1 MDRIL
6 LEMVSTGCLLRP
18 STTTTSRFVTQFT
31 HASFTRCPASSTIH
45 RELVCSGKAA
55 TAGKMIGRDRI
66 ERKKKKHNLPIL
78 RLLSL
83 LLTLE
88 VLGKEENGILLL
100 IG

>member
-18 STTTTSRFVTQFT
+18 STTTASRCVTQFT

-66 ERKKKKHNLPIL
+66 ERKKKKKHNLPI
-78 RLLSL
+78 LSL

-88 VLGKEENGILLL
+88 VLGKQEN
-100 IG
+100 